1 MCKHVCACMKPSSK
15 EKMWVDTISSIVPDV
30 RVKVYSPP
38 GREIGSSCGEFTKH
52 YYHSDME
59 SEEEKLEF
67 ESWEQKHRVDVK
79 RLIK

>member
-1 MCKHVCACMKPSSK
+1 MKPSSK

-59 SEEEKLEF
+59 TEEEKLEF
-67 ESWEQKHRVDVK
+67 ERWEQKHRVDVK